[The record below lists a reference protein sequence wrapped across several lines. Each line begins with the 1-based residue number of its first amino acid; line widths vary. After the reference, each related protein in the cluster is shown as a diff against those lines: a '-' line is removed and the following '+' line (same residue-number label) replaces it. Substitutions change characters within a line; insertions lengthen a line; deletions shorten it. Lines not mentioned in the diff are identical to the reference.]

1 MSCIEFSKLV
11 IENIAWDG
19 TASTGLVVDLIVR
32 IGLHRIAGH
41 DPDQKTIPA
50 NLDTNHL

>member
-1 MSCIEFSKLV
+1 MSGIEFSKLV
-11 IENIAWDG
+11 IEIIACDR
-19 TASTGLVVDLIVR
+19 TAIAGLVVDLIVR

-41 DPDQKTIPA
+41 DSDHKTIPA